1 MNMPRA
7 RRVPTTPVLDVFA
20 ACMVSIAATLAILLV
35 APSRAQAQV
44 AQAEP
49 EYTGSDRIENW
60 QGKTVLAVTPHPDDE
75 TFTSGG
81 LLSMLAA
88 QGNNVQIL
96 IYTTDN
102 AGSNDPAMTK
112 EKLAEIRR
120 REEEESSAILGIPKD
135 HITWLGHD
143 DGMLEYVDRR
153 ELTKQVARE
162 IRRHRPDAVLSIDPG
177 APYEQ
182 WHKSDHR
189 SGAVITADA
198 MRAAAWRLYFPE
210 LEREGFKHHNVPVA
224 FFFYS
229 NQPNYTVDITDVL
242 QKKAKAAAA
251 HTSQFGDMLKNY
263 DADKLDE
270 KREGLAKMLMASPL
284 IKRKNGRVVEQFR
297 RTTAYGG

>member
-1 MNMPRA
+1 MSNPRFA
-7 RRVPTTPVLDVFA
+7 LHRRPHVAHFY
-20 ACMVSIAATLAILLV
+20 ACIAALLV
-35 APSRAQAQV
+35 SLSIDLSAHAQV
-44 AQAEP
+44 AVAEP
-49 EYTGSDRIENW
+49 EYTGDDRIEKW
-60 QGKTVLAVTPHPDDE
+60 TGKTVLAVTPHPDDE

-81 LLSMLAA
+81 LLAKLVAN
-88 QGNNVQIL
+88 GNNVQIL
-96 IYTTDN
+96 IYTSDN

-120 REEEESSAILGIPKD
+120 REEEDSCAVLGIPKD

-162 IRRHRPDAVLSIDPG
+162 IRRHKPDAVLSIDPG

-189 SGAVITADA
+189 SGAQVTADA

-210 LEREGFKHHNVPVA
+210 LEREGFKQHKVPLA

-229 NQPNYTVDITDVL
+229 AQPNYTVDITDVME
-242 QKKAKAAAA
+242 KKAAAAAA
-251 HTSQFGDMLKNY
+251 HTSQFGEMITSY
-263 DADKLDE
+263 DE
-270 KREGLAKMLMASPL
+270 KELAEKRASLARLLMISPVV
-284 IKRKNGRVVEQFR
+284 KRKNGRVVEEFR
-297 RTTAYGG
+297 RSAAYSQ

>member
-1 MNMPRA
+1 MILSSTRC
-7 RRVPTTPVLDVFA
+7 VLCAGF
-20 ACMVSIAATLAILLV
+20 LAILAV
-35 APSRAQAQV
+35 AVELTLAGSAQAQV

-49 EYTGSDRIENW
+49 EYTGNDRIEKW
-60 QGKTVLAVTPHPDDE
+60 TGKTVLVVTPHPDDE

-88 QGNNVQIL
+88 NGNNVQIL

-102 AGSNDPAMTK
+102 AGSNDPTMTK
-112 EKLAEIRR
+112 ERLAAIRR
-120 REEEESSAILGIPKD
+120 REEEESCAILGIPKD

-153 ELTKQVARE
+153 ELTMQVARE
-162 IRRHRPDAVLSIDPG
+162 IRRHRPDALLSIDPG

-189 SGAVITADA
+189 SGAVVTADA

-210 LEREGFKHHNVPVA
+210 LEREGLKHHNVPVA

-242 QKKAKAAAA
+242 EKKARAAAA
-251 HTSQFGDMLKNY
+251 HTSQFGDMVTDY
-263 DADKLDE
+263 DDSKLE
-270 KREGLAKMLMASPL
+270 EQRAKLAKALLASPI

>member
-1 MNMPRA
+1 MSMPRM
-7 RRVPTTPVLDVFA
+7 RPVSSRPVVKILPA
-20 ACMVSIAATLAILLV
+20 LTLAIVLV
-35 APSRAQAQV
+35 APSLARAQV
-44 AQAEP
+44 ARAEP
-49 EYTGSDRIENW
+49 EYTGDDRIEQW
-60 QGKTVLAVTPHPDDE
+60 TGKTVLVVTPHPDDE

-88 QGNNVQIL
+88 GGNNVQIL

-112 EKLAEIRR
+112 ERLAKIRR
-120 REEEESSAILGIPKD
+120 TEEEDACAILGIPKD

-182 WHKSDHR
+182 WHKTDHR
-189 SGAVITADA
+189 SAAVITVDA

-210 LEREGFKHHNVPVA
+210 LEREGFKHHSVPVA
-224 FFFYS
+224 FFFFS
-229 NQPNYTVDITDVL
+229 NQPNYAVEITDVL
-242 QKKAKAAAA
+242 EKKLQASAA
-251 HTSQFGDMLKNY
+251 HTSQFGDMITGY
-263 DADKLDE
+263 DDTNLEE
-270 KREGLAKMLMASPL
+270 KRKALAKALMASPL

>member
-1 MNMPRA
+1 MITPRL
-7 RRVPTTPVLDVFA
+7 RPVPGQPVLKVFTACRVFILA
-20 ACMVSIAATLAILLV
+20 ALTILFVAT
-35 APSRAQAQV
+35 SMAQAQI

-49 EYTGSDRIENW
+49 EYTGDDRIEKW

-81 LLSMLAA
+81 LLSMLVAN
-88 QGNNVQIL
+88 GNNVRIL

-120 REEEESSAILGIPKD
+120 GEEEDACQILGIPKD

-143 DGMLEYVDRR
+143 DGMLEYVDRK

-189 SGAVITADA
+189 SAAVITADA

-210 LEREGFKHHNVPVA
+210 LERDGFKHHSVPLA
-224 FFFYS
+224 FFFFS

-242 QKKAKAAAA
+242 QKKAKASAA
-251 HTSQFGDMLKNY
+251 HTSQFGDLLTKY
-263 DADKLDE
+263 DATKLDE
-270 KREGLAKMLMASPL
+270 TRAALAKTLMTSPL